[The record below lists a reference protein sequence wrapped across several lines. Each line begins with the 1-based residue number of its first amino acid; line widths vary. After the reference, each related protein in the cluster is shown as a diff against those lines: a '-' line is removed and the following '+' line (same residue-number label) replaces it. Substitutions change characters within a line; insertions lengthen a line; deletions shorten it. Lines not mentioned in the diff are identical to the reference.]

1 MTNFDEFK
9 RSLDS
14 LVNQAQHTAR
24 LGLDVAKDQV
34 ESIVKNPPA
43 AVPGNLT
50 EQVEEVRENLQK
62 MAREMEARAQEL
74 VHLAT
79 GVVAPRT
86 GSTGS
91 SQAAPAQ
98 PASPAPEPPTN
109 GETATAAGAGTPQEG
124 PSVASSESDVTPN
137 GEAPKQ

>member
-43 AVPGNLT
+43 GLN

-86 GSTGS
+86 GSTGGS
-91 SQAAPAQ
+91 SQATPAQ